1 MTQQNDIS
9 SGTTKITQSLNA
21 SESNPLCLM
30 LIKENAL
37 MHEKINELN
46 LEKTQLNGITTQI
59 NTNLMDK
66 IVNIERLEQEN

>member
-46 LEKTQLNGITTQI
+46 LEKHN
-59 NTNLMDK
+59 
-66 IVNIERLEQEN
+66 